1 MILFQFTTER
11 GMFSGLK
18 LFALAARDT
27 VPGTDRVRG
36 VLFFEAGGG
45 DNSLKYTLLV
55 CLLFVCIQLTSK
67 RLN

>member
-45 DNSLKYTLLV
+45 IIL
-55 CLLFVCIQLTSK
+55 
-67 RLN
+67 